1 MTAFAARHVAPRR
14 GFTLMEV
21 IIALAI
27 LVMAMTALVETQGNA
42 AQMTLMGQRVVLASD
57 LANYKMSE
65 VLLLME
71 EEGFTDVD
79 MHESGDFD
87 DLGDDVLNTAFD
99 DSLDEYEWEWW
110 VSQIDIGLAGDIAS
124 MTEELEGS
132 GLFKGGSGDS
142 SLQEVPSGAPTE
154 MPDLGMLGLSPEMMS
169 ESLAPFIREVRV
181 RVWWGKDSEEAE
193 EQKNEIYLTTH
204 IVNPTGQVVPSGQAP
219 TAGMGA
225 GGMPF

>member
-1 MTAFAARHVAPRR
+1 MQHVHSQHRSPRR

-42 AQMTLMGQRVVLASD
+42 AKMTLMGQRVVLASD
-57 LANYKMSE
+57 LANYKMAE

-71 EEGFTDVD
+71 EEGFTDID

-99 DSLDEYEWEWW
+99 DSLEEYEWEWW
-110 VSQIDIGLAGDIAS
+110 VSEIDIGLAGDIAS
-124 MTEELEGS
+124 MTEDLEGS

-142 SLQEVPSGAPTE
+142 SLQDAPEGAPTE
-154 MPDLGMLGLSPEMMS
+154 MPDLGMLGLSPEMMT
-169 ESLAPFIREVRV
+169 ESLAPFVRELRV

-193 EQKNEIYLTTH
+193 KQKNEIYLTTH

-219 TAGMGA
+219 TDGSAA